1 MIAWLEPVISGEMM
15 FTAQTVQTFTDIGF
29 TVGSTTGQTI
39 DVTGTTWTSSYSY
52 TQTGTIVTGED
63 ENTGLSTTT
72 TSGEDSGQTTSQQTY
87 TLQTST
93 TTTFDIGST
102 YTIETALE
110 TTKWTTASVETG
122 EEGAISFFT
131 TATTVLGKTTSF
143 ETSSSTAL
151 QVEVLSDSTVV
162 ANTFNTVILC
172 NHSEVAMILTENSY
186 WSDWDGIGF
195 AADNTTTGTR
205 LTMSASVSTLAI
217 QLFDQEETSITEE
230 QSSQTMSSS
239 VSYQTTNDSTT
250 ETLTRYTYSILPN
263 STQSY
268 TQRGQSIVNSQTEGT
283 TTLVYPFNHHGNTS
297 TEISFVRFSTTQLQV
312 LLNGNTY
319 SELASALRIGVP
331 ESLVKTTV
339 TLPNDYTFATVQ
351 DSDITVQ
358 AGGNSTRAANEHLL
372 ELQARQQEGLFAYD
386 FGNFGI
392 AHIVKPYGILDADN
406 SGGFATINATSFSIP
421 HLAYVNRQ
429 VPLMNFQN
437 ARALRTLTE
446 YSDDSATISGNT
458 ITYTVTGTQ
467 KTESQEIAIG
477 GNVQTGVVATKFVL
491 GGTPEESATIYQSC
505 PRGVFSLV
513 RGSSTTT
520 TVMGGD
526 STSIAPEESQETSV
540 ILPIPYITLKG
551 RTIFGVNAVVYNNQV
566 IPSYSRPEY
575 EYQSQSAY

>member
-1 MIAWLEPVISGEMM
+1 
-15 FTAQTVQTFTDIGF
+15 
-29 TVGSTTGQTI
+29 
-39 DVTGTTWTSSYSY
+39 
-52 TQTGTIVTGED
+52 
-63 ENTGLSTTT
+63 
-72 TSGEDSGQTTSQQTY
+72 
-87 TLQTST
+87 
-93 TTTFDIGST
+93 
-102 YTIETALE
+102 
-110 TTKWTTASVETG
+110 
-122 EEGAISFFT
+122 
-131 TATTVLGKTTSF
+131 
-143 ETSSSTAL
+143 
-151 QVEVLSDSTVV
+151 
-162 ANTFNTVILC
+162 
-172 NHSEVAMILTENSY
+172 
-186 WSDWDGIGF
+186 
-195 AADNTTTGTR
+195 
-205 LTMSASVSTLAI
+205 
-217 QLFDQEETSITEE
+217 
-230 QSSQTMSSS
+230 
-239 VSYQTTNDSTT
+239 
-250 ETLTRYTYSILPN
+250 
-263 STQSY
+263 
-268 TQRGQSIVNSQTEGT
+268 
-283 TTLVYPFNHHGNTS
+283 
-297 TEISFVRFSTTQLQV
+297 
-312 LLNGNTY
+312 
-319 SELASALRIGVP
+319 
-331 ESLVKTTV
+331 
-339 TLPNDYTFATVQ
+339 
-351 DSDITVQ
+351 
-358 AGGNSTRAANEHLL
+358 LL